1 MQVKELSF
9 LLELQAGR
17 EESSIRAEFTLVLP
31 SGQGK
36 TVARHGGSGRSKSA
50 SQ

>member
-36 TVARHGGSGRSKSA
+36 TGGKARREWA
-50 SQ
+50 I